1 MFLTVEGHSIYIR
14 NLPLNVTVAQLEE
27 EFAKFG
33 PIKPN
38 GVQVR
43 GNKVGQTVGFYCIVL
58 FAKFMLKLIYS
69 VITILHVQFF
79 LHLRVHFESI
89 GQFILTF

>member
-1 MFLTVEGHSIYIR
+1 MFFTVEGHSIYIR
-14 NLPLNVTVAQLEE
+14 NLPLNVTVAQLEA

-43 GNKVGQTVGFYCIVL
+43 GNKVGQTVGFYYIIL
-58 FAKFMLKLIYS
+58 FAKFILKLISS
-69 VITILHVQFF
+69 VIAILHMQFF
-79 LHLRVHFESI
+79 LHFRGHFESI
-89 GQFILTF
+89 VQFILTP